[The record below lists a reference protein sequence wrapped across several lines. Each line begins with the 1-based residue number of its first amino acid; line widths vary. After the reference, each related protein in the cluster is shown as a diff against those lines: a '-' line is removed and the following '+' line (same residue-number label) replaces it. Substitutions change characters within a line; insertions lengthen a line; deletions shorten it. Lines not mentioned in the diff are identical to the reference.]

1 MSQHKATV
9 SWKCDNETF
18 VQGKFS
24 RAHSWSF
31 DGGHVVPASAS
42 PAVVPA
48 PYSSAAAVDPEEAFV
63 ASVSSC
69 HMLTFLWEAKRAG
82 FRIDSY
88 DDEAVGEMTK
98 NERGVPWISKIT
110 LHPKIVYSGDK
121 RPTPADEEQLHHK
134 AHDGCFIAQS
144 VKTEIVVASEP

>member
-18 VQGKFS
+18 LQGKFS
-24 RAHSWSF
+24 RAHNWSF

-48 PYSSAAAVDPEEAFV
+48 PFSSAAAVDPEEAYV
-63 ASVSSC
+63 ASISSC
-69 HMLTFLWEAKRAG
+69 HMLTFLWEAKKAG
-82 FRIDSY
+82 FRVDAYS
-88 DDEAVGEMTK
+88 DEAVGDMTK
-98 NERGVPWISKIT
+98 NERGVPWISKVT
-110 LHPKIVYSGDK
+110 LHPAITYGGDK
-121 RPTPADEEQLHHK
+121 RPTPAEEAELHHK

-144 VKTEIVVASEP
+144 VKTDIVVG